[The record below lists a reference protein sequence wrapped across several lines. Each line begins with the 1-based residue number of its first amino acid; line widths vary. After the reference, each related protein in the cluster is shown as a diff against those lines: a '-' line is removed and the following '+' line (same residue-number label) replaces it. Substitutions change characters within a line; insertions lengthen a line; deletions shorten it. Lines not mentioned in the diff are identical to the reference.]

1 MSILNKIKN
10 YFENR
15 KQEKIEE
22 KEFRK
27 TFMAIS
33 LYVLNQH
40 SDLLE
45 LQTELAKKQMEATE
59 SINKLNESVSADD
72 MKNLMQGIEKI
83 SKSPD
88 LTSTYYSHIADIAQA
103 EKINK

>member
-22 KEFRK
+22 KEFK
-27 TFMAIS
+27 ETFMAIS

-45 LQTELAKKQMEATE
+45 IQTVLANKQLEATE
-59 SINKLNESVSADD
+59 SINKLNESISVDD
-72 MKNLMQGIEKI
+72 MKNLMQGIDKI
-83 SKSPD
+83 SKNPE
-88 LTSTYYSHIADIAQA
+88 LTSAYYSHIANIAKA
-103 EKINK
+103 EKPGK